1 MQSETNTEKLY
12 TALDLAA
19 EKIHKVSGIPYLD
32 ALAES
37 GESILQGQTTIKLEG
52 DAQEEL
58 DALIKSVPDLEEIKS
73 EEIRKAFQLAVL
85 KGMKEATQANHAMT
99 PDAVSLFAGHLAEL
113 VLREQ
118 EQTHVI
124 LDPAVGSANLLT
136 AVMNQ
141 ARRNFHAV
149 GGDADE
155 TLIKLAYVNANLQK
169 HNVDLF
175 HQDSIATPYVTNV
188 DLVVSDLPVGYYPD
202 DKTASEY
209 ELERKGGHSYVH
221 HLLIEQSLR
230 HVKDGG
236 FMILLVPN
244 FLFETDEASALHA
257 YLKKE
262 AVIYSLLQLPKSMF
276 KHQQQAKSIFVLR
289 KKADGIEKPRQA
301 LLAELPSFTNK
312 QALADMIKRID
323 DWFESHLSQE

>member
-1 MQSETNTEKLY
+1 MNTETNTEKLY

-19 EKIHKVSGIPYLD
+19 EKIQKNTDLLYLD

-37 GESILQGQTTIKLEG
+37 GESILQGESTLKLEG
-52 DAQEEL
+52 KAQEEFE
-58 DALIKSVPDLEEIKS
+58 ALIQSVPDLENLKA

-85 KGMKEATQANHAMT
+85 KGMKEATQPNHAMT

-113 VLREQ
+113 VLRNEKKTQ
-118 EQTHVI
+118 VI

-141 ARRNFHAV
+141 ARREFHAV

-175 HQDSIATPYVTNV
+175 HQDSVAAPYVSNV

-202 DKTASEY
+202 DRTAGEFELKSSE
-209 ELERKGGHSYVH
+209 GHSYVH
-221 HLLIEQSLR
+221 HLLIEQSLK
-230 HVKDGG
+230 HVKPGG
-236 FMILLVPN
+236 FMIFLVPN
-244 FLFETDEASALHA
+244 FLFESDEAGALHE

-276 KHQQQAKSIFVLR
+276 KHQQQAKSIFVVRR
-289 KKADGIEKPRQA
+289 KGEGIEAPRQA

-312 QALADMIKRID
+312 QALADMVKRID